1 MISLTV
7 SWGNVRSVLGAV
19 EWGVAD
25 LKSAQTPD
33 SSTYGMD
40 ITSPNEGLG
49 GFVAADI

>member
-7 SWGNVRSVLGAV
+7 SWGNARSMLGAV

-25 LKSAQTPD
+25 LESATPD

-40 ITSPNEGLG
+40 ITSAYEGLG
-49 GFVAADI
+49 GFVAADT